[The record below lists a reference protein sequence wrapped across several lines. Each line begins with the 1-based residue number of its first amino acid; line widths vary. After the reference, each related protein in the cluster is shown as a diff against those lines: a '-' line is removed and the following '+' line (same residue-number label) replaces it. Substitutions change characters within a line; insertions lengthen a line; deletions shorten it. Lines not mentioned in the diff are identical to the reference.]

1 MKVKECM
8 CKQVCFC
15 KPDTKIGEIARMMKQ
30 SGIDISK
37 LEDETFDNAIR
48 DRDYATINK
57 FLYRVQSVSESDYW
71 FRLHVETQNDK
82 TPSAKLAKKYYR
94 VKSLKG
100 FYELHPHKVHI
111 SVIGKIKEL

>member
-1 MKVKECM
+1 MFVLGM
-8 CKQVCFC
+8 
-15 KPDTKIGEIARMMKQ
+15 
-30 SGIDISK
+30 
-37 LEDETFDNAIR
+37 EDETFDNAIR